1 MDPFLSI
8 SDELAYSSVAP
19 YRPQPELLDFLLAA
33 LRVPPGIE
41 VKRTIVG
48 CKIEPRYWTGDGVL
62 CSMHYVDVVRH
73 DTMRLYQL
81 LEDDTP
87 EILLD
92 EWSVDPARLAGYVDY
107 LSECQVNH
115 IRKVIMHVGLPPLRS
130 RVVRRLVI
138 SVIGR
143 SHPRWV
149 NRTPRC
155 A

>member
-1 MDPFLSI
+1 M
-8 SDELAYSSVAP
+8 
-19 YRPQPELLDFLLAA
+19 LDFLLAD

-48 CKIEPRYWTGDGVL
+48 SKIEPRYWTGDGVL

-92 EWSVDPARLAGYVDY
+92 EWSVDPARLAEYVDY

-130 RVVRRLVI
+130 
-138 SVIGR
+138 
-143 SHPRWV
+143 
-149 NRTPRC
+149 
-155 A
+155 